1 MNDANLELS
10 KNEYTLVINSDFI
23 LTKNRIIEKIVML
36 FGALSENYKMV
47 LPKYADRLS
56 NEIFINAPKIY
67 RGEQYKNLPYVMLD
81 YPRCFSKTDVFAIR
95 SFFWWGNY
103 FSITL
108 HLSGKYLK
116 MYGDVIFQSTKNKN
130 KDWYLSVNENEWEH
144 HFENNNYKL
153 IEVISDSDIINFKEK
168 RFMKIAKKLSLENWQ
183 QAELF
188 FEQQYESLLKLI
200 CADQL
205 PNL

>member
-1 MNDANLELS
+1 
-10 KNEYTLVINSDFI
+10 
-23 LTKNRIIEKIVML
+23 
-36 FGALSENYKMV
+36 
-47 LPKYADRLS
+47 
-56 NEIFINAPKIY
+56 
-67 RGEQYKNLPYVMLD
+67 MLD

-116 MYGDVIFQSTKNKN
+116 MYSNVIFQSTKNKN